1 MTISQIDSERA
12 EKLPFQATNTAYR
25 LDVNTVSASINLSK
39 GIYNIHYATS
49 PGVIVLCRIGAVP
62 VIPTSGNA
70 TGVNGFFLASSNPYR
85 MVLTEDTSLHGITLA
100 SNTYLWITKL
110 E

>member
-12 EKLPFQATNTAYR
+12 EKLPFQAGNRAFR
-25 LDVNTVSASINLSK
+25 LDVNTTSASINLAK
-39 GIYNIHYATS
+39 GVYNIHYGSS
-49 PGVIVLCRIGAVP
+49 PGVVVMCRVGATAVLPA
-62 VIPTSGNA
+62 SGNA
-70 TGVNGFFLASSNPYR
+70 TGVPGFFLSYLNPYR
-85 MVLTEDTSLHGITLA
+85 LVLTEDTSLHGITVA

>member
-1 MTISQIDSERA
+1 MTISQIDAERA
-12 EKLPFQATNTAYR
+12 EKLPFRSTNTAYR
-25 LDVNTVSASINLSK
+25 LDVNTVSASIVLTK

-49 PGVIVLCRIGAVP
+49 PGVIVLCRLGAAP
-62 VIPTSGNA
+62 VLPASGNA
-70 TGVNGFFLASSNPYR
+70 TGANGFFLASSNPYR
-85 MVLTEDTSLHGITLA
+85 MVLEADTTLHGITLA